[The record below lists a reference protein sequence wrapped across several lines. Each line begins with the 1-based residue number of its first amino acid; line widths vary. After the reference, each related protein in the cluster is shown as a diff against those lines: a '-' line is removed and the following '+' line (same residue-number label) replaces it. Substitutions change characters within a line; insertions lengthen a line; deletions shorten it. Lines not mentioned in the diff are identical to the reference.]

1 MALVYEKVK
10 EEDWELYNSFLPN
23 IETADKYT
31 KWVVDRDN
39 NIYFFW
45 TGGEMRESMY
55 EFFMSLDNLK
65 IYIYTRIAK
74 YVQGGMY
81 IWIDRISIPKK
92 ISDNNEKKE
101 EIVSLVKEILQII
114 YNNKVVFQNVE
125 EPVARKGDN

>member
-1 MALVYEKVK
+1 MALVEEKVK
-10 EEDWELYNSFLPN
+10 EEDRELFNSFLPN
-23 IETADKYT
+23 RKAYECT
-31 KWVVDRDN
+31 KWIVDREK

-101 EIVSLVKEILQII
+101 EVVSLVKEILQII

-125 EPVARKGDN
+125 KPVARKGDN

>member
-1 MALVYEKVK
+1 MALVEEKVK
-10 EEDWELYNSFLPN
+10 EEDRELFNSFVPN
-23 IETADKYT
+23 RKAYECT
-31 KWVVDRDN
+31 KWIVDREK

-101 EIVSLVKEILQII
+101 EIVSLVKEMLQII

-125 EPVARKGDN
+125 KPVARKGDN

>member
-1 MALVYEKVK
+1 MTLVEEKVK
-10 EEDWELYNSFLPN
+10 EEDRELFNSFVPSRKAN
-23 IETADKYT
+23 ECT
-31 KWVVDRDN
+31 KWIVDREK

-125 EPVARKGDN
+125 KPVARKGDN

>member
-1 MALVYEKVK
+1 MALVEEKVK
-10 EEDWELYNSFLPN
+10 EEDWELFNSFVPN
-23 IETADKYT
+23 RKANRHT
-31 KWVVDRDN
+31 KWVVDREK

-45 TGGEMRESMY
+45 TGGEIRESMY

-101 EIVSLVKEILQII
+101 EIVLLVKEILQII

-125 EPVARKGDN
+125 KPVARKGDN

>member
-1 MALVYEKVK
+1 MALVEEKVK
-10 EEDWELYNSFLPN
+10 EEDRELFNSFVPN
-23 IETADKYT
+23 RKAYECT
-31 KWVVDRDN
+31 KWIVDREK

-101 EIVSLVKEILQII
+101 EVVSLVKEILQII

-125 EPVARKGDN
+125 KPVARKGDN

>member
-1 MALVYEKVK
+1 MALVEEKVK
-10 EEDWELYNSFLPN
+10 EEDRELFNSFVPN
-23 IETADKYT
+23 RKANECT
-31 KWVVDRDN
+31 KWIVDREK

>member
-1 MALVYEKVK
+1 MALVEEKVK
-10 EEDWELYNSFLPN
+10 EEDRELFNSFVPN
-23 IETADKYT
+23 RKANECT
-31 KWVVDRDN
+31 KWIVDREK

-45 TGGEMRESMY
+45 SGGEMRESMY

-125 EPVARKGDN
+125 KPVARKGDN

>member
-1 MALVYEKVK
+1 
-10 EEDWELYNSFLPN
+10 
-23 IETADKYT
+23 
-31 KWVVDRDN
+31 
-39 NIYFFW
+39 
-45 TGGEMRESMY
+45 MY

>member
-1 MALVYEKVK
+1 MALVEEKVK
-10 EEDWELYNSFLPN
+10 EEDRELFNSFVPN
-23 IETADKYT
+23 RKANECT
-31 KWVVDRDN
+31 KWIVDREK
-39 NIYFFW
+39 NIQFFW

-114 YNNKVVFQNVE
+114 SNNKVVFQNVE

>member
-10 EEDWELYNSFLPN
+10 EEDRELFNSFVPN
-23 IETADKYT
+23 RKANECT
-31 KWVVDRDN
+31 KWIVDREK

-45 TGGEMRESMY
+45 SGGEMRESMY

-125 EPVARKGDN
+125 KPVARKGDN

>member
-1 MALVYEKVK
+1 MALVEEKVK
-10 EEDWELYNSFLPN
+10 EEDRELFNSFVPN
-23 IETADKYT
+23 RKANECT
-31 KWVVDRDN
+31 KWIVDREK

-125 EPVARKGDN
+125 KPVARKGDN